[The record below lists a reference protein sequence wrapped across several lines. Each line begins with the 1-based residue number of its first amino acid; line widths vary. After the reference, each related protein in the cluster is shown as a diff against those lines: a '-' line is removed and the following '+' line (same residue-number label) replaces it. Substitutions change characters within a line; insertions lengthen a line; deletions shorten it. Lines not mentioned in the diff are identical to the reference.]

1 MTVKDIAEHFRS
13 ISRKKTL
20 VKSKGKEFVK
30 NTAEKRKSDEKAHLG
45 SPAKKPNLKYTNI
58 KEFWTSL
65 GGQNY
70 AKNGA
75 LSGNNLEVQDK
86 DLCTEESESTL
97 DWEPMQ

>member
-1 MTVKDIAEHFRS
+1 M
-13 ISRKKTL
+13 
-20 VKSKGKEFVK
+20 KSKGKEFVK
-30 NTAEKRKSDEKAHLG
+30 NTAEKRKSDEKVHLG
-45 SPAKKPNLKYTNI
+45 SPAKKPNFKYTNI

-86 DLCTEESESTL
+86 ELCTEESESTL
-97 DWEPMQ
+97 D